1 MKEEACHE
9 DREMR
14 KNGESMDKRM
24 SRLCLPVINSLNKDL
39 KFKSETEGKFVNI
52 RLPML
57 DPRR

>member
-1 MKEEACHE
+1 
-9 DREMR
+9 MR

-57 DPRR
+57 DFELWI